1 MSKNTR
7 NKFKLIMKELKTL
20 SGLPV
25 PPIGLGTFPLQGRE
39 MADTVLA
46 AAQIGYRLIDTSD
59 DYRGE
64 TGIGIACSELY
75 QKTGLKREDLF
86 FQTKISQDNSYWD
99 DPLDGVWFNPN
110 SIHQKLHTVRDVV
123 REKVSISLREMKTQY
138 IDSVLIHYPFP
149 GYYYEIWEELISLKN
164 EGIIRYIGVSNFFQK
179 HIEVIK
185 KSGEIPAINEVFF
198 SPLCT
203 RENLLSFLNNNNI
216 MPLCYSPL
224 LGVKGKIAEE
234 ALSQIMN
241 KYNKSLSQIIL
252 RWHVDRGCIPIPKS
266 KNKNRLKVNFS
277 ILDFSLTQEE
287 VQYINSFNQDFVVAA
302 ESLYCPGI

>member
-25 PPIGLGTFPLQGRE
+25 PPIGLGTFPLQGTE
-39 MADTVLA
+39 MADPVLA

-64 TGIGIACSELY
+64 TGIGIASSELY

-138 IDSVLIHYPFP
+138 ID
-149 GYYYEIWEELISLKN
+149 
-164 EGIIRYIGVSNFFQK
+164 
-179 HIEVIK
+179 
-185 KSGEIPAINEVFF
+185 
-198 SPLCT
+198 
-203 RENLLSFLNNNNI
+203 
-216 MPLCYSPL
+216 
-224 LGVKGKIAEE
+224 
-234 ALSQIMN
+234 
-241 KYNKSLSQIIL
+241 
-252 RWHVDRGCIPIPKS
+252 
-266 KNKNRLKVNFS
+266 
-277 ILDFSLTQEE
+277 
-287 VQYINSFNQDFVVAA
+287 
-302 ESLYCPGI
+302 

>member
-1 MSKNTR
+1 
-7 NKFKLIMKELKTL
+7 MKELRTL

-75 QKTGLKREDLF
+75 QKIGLKREDLF
-86 FQTKISQDNSYWD
+86 LQTKISQDNSYLD

-123 REKVSISLREMKTQY
+123 REKISISLREMKTPY
-138 IDSVLIHYPFP
+138 LDSVLIHYPFP

-164 EGIIRYIGVSNFFQK
+164 EGVIRYIGVSNFFQK

-185 KSGEIPAINEVFF
+185 KSGEIPTINEVFF

-203 RENLLSFLNNNNI
+203 RENLLAFLNNNNI

-266 KNKNRLKVNFS
+266 KNKNRLKENFS
-277 ILDFSLTQEE
+277 ILDFSLTKEE

-302 ESLYCPGI
+302 ESL